1 MSSDFSIV
9 ASSAEGRVPI
19 TMFKV
24 TGDIDANTYS
34 QLQAQAEEYF
44 NGGTRYLLLDLSAV
58 QYISSAGIR
67 ALHSLFN
74 LLKSAAPE
82 ESNEVVRKG
91 IRDGTYKSPHLK
103 LLNPSEGVRRI
114 LSMSGYDMVLEV
126 HKDLQEAID
135 SF

>member
-9 ASSAEGRVPI
+9 ASSVQGRVPI
-19 TMFKV
+19 TLFIVK
-24 TGDIDANTYS
+24 GDIDANTYS
-34 QLQAQAEEYF
+34 QLQSQAEDYF
-44 NGGTRYLLLDLSAV
+44 KKGTRYLLLDLSEV

-82 ESNEVVRKG
+82 ETDASVRKG

-103 LLNPSEGVRRI
+103 LLNPSDGVSRI
-114 LSMSGYDMVLEV
+114 LSMSGYDMVLEIY
-126 HKDLQEAID
+126 KNQQEAID

>member
-34 QLQAQAEEYF
+34 QLQARAEEYF
-44 NGGTRYLLLDLSAV
+44 NSGTRYLLLDLSAV
-58 QYISSAGIR
+58 QYISSA
-67 ALHSLFN
+67 
-74 LLKSAAPE
+74 
-82 ESNEVVRKG
+82 G